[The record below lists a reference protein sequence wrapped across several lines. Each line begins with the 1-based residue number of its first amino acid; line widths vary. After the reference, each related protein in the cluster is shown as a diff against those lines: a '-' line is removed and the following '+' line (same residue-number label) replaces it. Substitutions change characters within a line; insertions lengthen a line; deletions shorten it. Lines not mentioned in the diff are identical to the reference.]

1 MRSRILKRAGE
12 LAHLIRSGVAQFG
25 IYKTASKIGCVIRV
39 TQEIMH
45 YSPTRDSLAV
55 DRSATGAYT
64 AVDRSANKRTT
75 DRHTA
80 FCRRDRAK
88 LSIRVEHRGS
98 GRPRRSQK

>member
-55 DRSATGAYT
+55 G
-64 AVDRSANKRTT
+64 
-75 DRHTA
+75 
-80 FCRRDRAK
+80 
-88 LSIRVEHRGS
+88 
-98 GRPRRSQK
+98 